1 MKTVRVGRS
10 SGNDIVIQDDP
21 YVGRTHCQFI
31 QDDQGNYRVIDLD
44 SKNGTYIN
52 GVRRSGETRLHPTD
66 TVRIGNQNLPW
77 QSYFRGVGT
86 TYTPPEAPA
95 PVYIE
100 PVDNRPGPGLAIA
113 AMIMGFLGLSLLAII
128 FAIISLAR
136 RSRGKGM
143 AITGLIFG
151 ILGMIATIVLVI
163 IWISEASSISSV
175 YYYY

>member
-1 MKTVRVGRS
+1 MKTVKVGRS
-10 SGNDIVIQDDP
+10 SGNDIVIQNDP

-31 QDDQGNYRVIDLD
+31 QDDQGNYRVIDLN

-52 GVRRSGETRLHPTD
+52 GIRRSGETLLHPTD

-77 QSYFRGVGT
+77 QSYFPPVGGT
-86 TYTPPEAPA
+86 GPGPDGGPETGT
-95 PVYIE
+95 
-100 PVDNRPGPGLAIA
+100 DGGDRPGPGLAIA
-113 AMIMGFLGLSLLAII
+113 AMITGFLGLSVLAII

-151 ILGMIATIVLVI
+151 ILGMIATIVIVI
-163 IWISEASSISSV
+163 ILVNEASSISSV